1 MKRQSTMVKVKI
13 FVHCTGWSTGGYE
26 NTVYF
31 ETEKQA
37 KEWVKRHDDV
47 EIVSIQTVTLDEF
60 AEDYIGE
67 L

>member
-1 MKRQSTMVKVKI
+1 MKRQDTMVKVKI
-13 FVHCTGWSTGGYE
+13 FVHCDGWSTGGYG
-26 NTVYF
+26 NTLYF

-37 KEWVKRHDDV
+37 KEWAKRYDDV

>member
-1 MKRQSTMVKVKI
+1 MKRQDTMVKVKI

-26 NTVYF
+26 NTLYF
-31 ETEKQA
+31 ENEKQA
-37 KEWVKRHDDV
+37 KEWGKRNPDCDFV
-47 EIVSIQTVTLDEF
+47 NIELVSLDEF

>member
-1 MKRQSTMVKVKI
+1 MKRQNTMAKVKI
-13 FVHCTGWSTGGYE
+13 FVHCTGWSTGGYD
-26 NTVYF
+26 NTLYF
-31 ETEKQA
+31 ENEKKA
-37 KEWVKRHDDV
+37 KEWAKRHDDV